1 MAIHKESIQSEA
13 KRYTGAI
20 VLVLVAFIASYNFAS
35 ASSQANAAGAGFA
48 QAGGAAAGGCCG
60 SGGGAPAA
68 GGNGF
73 AGAPGGA
80 AGGCCG
86 GGSSEPIEAS
96 TELAGDVQTIAVDTS
111 AGSFSPNI
119 ILAQAGVPLEISFSQ
134 APGGCMAGV
143 YLPDFDILEDLTGG
157 PKTISLPALE
167 PGEYA
172 FYCQMQMIAGTIVV
186 E

>member
-1 MAIHKESIQSEA
+1 MAIQKTGFQSEA

-35 ASSQANAAGAGFA
+35 ASSQANAVDGGSFNQA
-48 QAGGAAAGGCCG
+48 AGGAAG
-60 SGGGAPAA
+60 
-68 GGNGF
+68 
-73 AGAPGGA
+73 
-80 AGGCCG
+80 GGCCG
-86 GGSSEPIEAS
+86 GGGGGCGGGSSTPIEAS
-96 TELAGDVQTIAVDTS
+96 ATVEGDVQTIDVDTS
-111 AGSFSPNI
+111 AGSFNPNI
-119 ILAQAGVPLEISFSQ
+119 IRATAGVPMEITFSQ

-143 YLPDFDILEDLTGG
+143 LIPDFNILEDLTGG

-172 FYCQMQMIAGTIVV
+172 FYCQMEMIAGTIVV